1 MLTSAPTS
9 RNPEPG
15 NGNEVKGPHSA
26 REFDASEFFSLTAC
40 ALVGFSLRLADG
52 QPLEAAVALNHETL
66 ARQWMIE
73 L

>member
-1 MLTSAPTS
+1 
-9 RNPEPG
+9 
-15 NGNEVKGPHSA
+15 VK
-26 REFDASEFFSLTAC
+26 EFFSLTAC